1 MRVAILVDG
10 AFLRVKHRQAHYK
23 RYPTADFVYDL
34 CVKRIMESEKLAG
47 DTLFRVYYYDC
58 RPFSGTLRNPITG
71 DESDYTISTSFLES
85 VGQKDLFQVRAGEI
99 KFGGWRLSDDSL
111 KRIINTGRTITGE
124 DLQPSFQQKQVDMK
138 IGLDIAWL
146 SLKGIVDKIVL
157 VTGDSDF
164 IPAMEFAR
172 REGVLVYLVNLEA
185 YIKPSMLESV
195 DGVIRVAPSF
205 RPFQFEKDLAGMPSQ
220 ETD

>member
-10 AFLRVKHRQAHYK
+10 AFLRVKHRQAHYR

-85 VGQKDLFQVRAGEI
+85 VAQKDLFQVRAGEI

-195 DGVIRVAPSF
+195 DGVIRVAPSI